1 MTLKRFLTTFMRV
14 QSSAPEETMVRFTVD
29 DKAVTLLNLEF
40 DAEAN
45 VWIIRLRQHRD

>member
-14 QSSAPEETMVRFTVD
+14 QSSEPDKTMVRFTVD
-29 DKAVTLLNLEF
+29 EKLVAMMNMEF

-45 VWIIRLRQHRD
+45 VWTVRLRQIDG